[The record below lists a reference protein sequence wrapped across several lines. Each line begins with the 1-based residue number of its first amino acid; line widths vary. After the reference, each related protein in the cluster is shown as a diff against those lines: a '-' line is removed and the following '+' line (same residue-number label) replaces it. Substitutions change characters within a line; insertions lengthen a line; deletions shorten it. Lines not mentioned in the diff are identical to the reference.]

1 MSRSTRTCKNCFHM
15 ISKPELLAKA
25 CSPAGLDV
33 IQSVEEFLLAL
44 ELRCYICQTIRDDCE
59 RNREYRP
66 NDAFCLLEE
75 GVSLIKNVKC
85 RKSGHDENPVT
96 GVELPEDHHFDEM
109 LMRTNDAIDHIYF
122 DVEALD
128 GMTSH

>member
-1 MSRSTRTCKNCFHM
+1 M
-15 ISKPELLAKA
+15 ISKPGLLAKA
-25 CSPAGLDV
+25 SSSAGLDV
-33 IQSVEEFLLAL
+33 IQSVAEFLLAL

-75 GVSLIKNVKC
+75 GVPLIKNVKC
-85 RKSGHDENPVT
+85 RKSGDDEDPVT
-96 GVELPEDHHFDEM
+96 GVELPEDHQFDGM
-109 LMRTNDAIDHIYF
+109 LMKTNDAIDYIYF

-128 GMTSH
+128 GMTLHRFKD